1 MKQRSTTPA
10 FKRFAT
16 TSTLVAATVAMAISA
31 PMAAYADVFDQKI
44 RALEHQIDG
53 YQSQASSL
61 AAQADT
67 LKNAIA
73 KFNNQ
78 IAAIQ
83 AKIHLSE
90 AKRTELIKQ
99 ITANQKK
106 LDLNKQAFADTLGDI
121 YVDGTPSPIEIL
133 ASSNSISDYV
143 DKQSYRDAMNQRLEE
158 TISQINELQA
168 KLAQQK
174 KDVEDTL
181 KDQRSQNAQLSA
193 KRAER
198 NQLLS
203 ETQGKEAEYQSLIKH
218 NQSKI
223 SSLRAQQRAANL
235 AHGGAAV
242 AGDPGHGGYP
252 SAWDNAPQDSMIDN
266 WGMYNRECVS
276 YTAWRVYHSG
286 RHMPY
291 WGGAGNANQWP
302 GNARRAGYSV
312 NGSPRVG
319 DVAIAY
325 WGPYGHAMY
334 VEAVGNGQVYVSQ
347 YNYDLAGHYSEMW
360 VSTAGLDF
368 IHF

>member
-16 TSTLVAATVAMAISA
+16 TSTLVAATVAMVVAA

-44 RALEHQIDG
+44 RALQHQIDG
-53 YQSQASSL
+53 YQSQASDL
-61 AAQADT
+61 ASQADT
-67 LKNAIA
+67 LKTAIA
-73 KFNNQ
+73 RFDNQ

-83 AKIHLSE
+83 AKINLSE
-90 AKRTELIKQ
+90 AKRAELVKQ
-99 ITANQKK
+99 IHSNQKK
-106 LDLNKQAFADTLGDI
+106 LDLNKQAFADTLGDM

-133 ASSNSISDYV
+133 ASSDSISDYV
-143 DKQSYRDAMNQRLEE
+143 DKQSYRDAMNQRLED
-158 TISQINELQA
+158 TINQINELQA
-168 KLAQQK
+168 KLSQQK
-174 KDVEDTL
+174 KDVEATL
-181 KDQRSQNAQLSA
+181 RDQHAQSAQLNA
-193 KRAER
+193 KRTER
-198 NQLLS
+198 NQLLAQ
-203 ETQGKEAEYQSLIKH
+203 TQGKEAEYQSLIKH

-223 SSLRAQQRAANL
+223 SKLRAQQRAANL
-235 AHGGAAV
+235 AHGGTAV

-252 SAWDNAPQDSMIDN
+252 SVWDRSAQDSMVDS

-276 YTAWRVYHSG
+276 YAAWRVYHSG

-291 WGGAGNANQWP
+291 GYGNANQWP
-302 GNARRAGYSV
+302 GSARAAGY
-312 NGSPRVG
+312 RVDGNPQAG

-360 VSTAGLDF
+360 VSSAGLEF